1 MISDGVDVVSHTAG
15 TLIFSPTA
23 YEFLWVSLG
32 FLSGFVRHQ
41 LISLGSKGRC

>member
-32 FLSGFVRHQ
+32 FRAPSIDL
-41 LISLGSKGRC
+41 LGV

>member
-1 MISDGVDVVSHTAG
+1 MIRGSLCLVISDGVDVVSHTTG

-32 FLSGFVRHQ
+32 FCAPSIDL
-41 LISLGSKGRC
+41 LGV